1 MQNRNMNAEDR
12 KADSLGVKYKMFIS
26 FFFFLHEALFLPK
39 ALEAESIFL

>member
-26 FFFFLHEALFLPK
+26 FFFLHEALFLPK